1 MVNVYR
7 DFLSGVG
14 GSFDVENFN
23 RVPGG
28 KIMAATNGRKDMDSL
43 FGAFCL
49 YFRITNPWL
58 WVGGPVTP
66 NAGEI
71 LDGEKNTGQCFALA
85 RAFRTLAVSA
95 EPYGIGLLPDDVGSP
110 NDEVVGGTFKG
121 LNGDGFVSEHR
132 DDVSP
137 AGTVLGLR
145 SNIFCPPAAADP
157 LVLVTGTTERT
168 TLYLWANHKTVP
180 YNGQYYDALY
190 GKKWVEKKEMAV
202 YNLDSGASIMRRQF
216 TADGTEYQTEF
227 LPAKNSRKDV
237 FYFRQ
242 LLELEITAVGANGY
256 QGPYSVLP
264 GTP

>member
-7 DFLSGVG
+7 DFLSGIG
-14 GSFDVENFN
+14 GSFDGENFA

-28 KIMAATNGRKDMDSL
+28 KIMAATNGRQDMDSL
-43 FGAFCL
+43 FDAFCQ

-66 NAGEI
+66 SAGEI

-85 RAFRTLAVSA
+85 RAFRTLAVSDK
-95 EPYGIGLLPDDVGSP
+95 PYGIGLPQ
-110 NDEVVGGTFKG
+110 DEVGLPNEALGGTFKG
-121 LNGDGFVSEHR
+121 RNGAGFVSEHR

-137 AGTVLGLR
+137 PGTVLRLR
-145 SNIFCPPAAADP
+145 SNIFLPPAAADP
-157 LVLVTGTTERT
+157 LVLVTGTSERT

-180 YNGQYYDALY
+180 YGGRYYDALY
-190 GKKWVEKKEMAV
+190 GKTWAEKKDMAV
-202 YNLDSGASIMRRQF
+202 YDLDSGASIMRRQF

-227 LPAKNSRKDV
+227 LPAKNKREDL

-242 LLELEITAVGANGY
+242 LLELEITAVGADGY
-256 QGPYSVLP
+256 QGPYGALP
-264 GTP
+264 GAP